1 MKKNIVLLDDDLMS
15 LRSLANTLK
24 EWGYNTTCFQDYNES
39 FITYD
44 FTNTYCCIVDY
55 NLNIRDGIYVLS
67 FLKRKYPDLK
77 RILISGYLI
86 NEQILRQNGSMYD
99 FFLAK
104 PINIMQLNEK
114 LLQINKEEL

>member
-67 FLKRKYPDLK
+67 FLKRKYPELK
-77 RILISGYLI
+77 AILISGYLI